1 MRHGTQEH
9 PSEHFKMYNQE
20 SFENINF
27 QNSVQEGLGKIQIG
41 DPLKFGLSK
50 TESPQVLFGAML
62 RMPSLSSGFNIK
74 LGLPALPE
82 YKEGQPI
89 ELPTYLA

>member
-1 MRHGTQEH
+1 M
-9 PSEHFKMYNQE
+9 
-20 SFENINF
+20 
-27 QNSVQEGLGKIQIG
+27 QEGLQKIEIG
-41 DPLKFGLSK
+41 EPLKFGLSI

-82 YKEGQPI
+82 YKEDQAI
-89 ELPTYLA
+89 EMPTYLAQPLKPLNMDSLSPRKRI